1 MIFHILFNYSLL
13 KKTMDYKIE
22 KIMEEK
28 ILETMGKK
36 NEIKLLIHLLP
47 FEDPEDPE
55 DAPTTVSPTTAFGYG
70 IVIGRLY
77 NSFYYQT
84 KRVLKRQPT
93 EDDFTDFFEFIKK
106 QHTLFPNLGGLDSP
120 LES

>member
-1 MIFHILFNYSLL
+1 
-13 KKTMDYKIE
+13 
-22 KIMEEK
+22 
-28 ILETMGKK
+28 
-36 NEIKLLIHLLP
+36 
-47 FEDPEDPE
+47 
-55 DAPTTVSPTTAFGYG
+55 
-70 IVIGRLY
+70 VIGRLY

>member
-1 MIFHILFNYSLL
+1 VRLL
-13 KKTMDYKIE
+13 LGHPLGLLGLQKVI
-22 KIMEEK
+22 
-28 ILETMGKK
+28 
-36 NEIKLLIHLLP
+36 NEIKLLFHLLP